1 MTEVRVAKW
10 LIPGMLIY
18 DMIANKQWFIDI
30 FQRWENAR
38 VAKIE
43 LQSRV
48 GFDMAPALDS
58 WNLSLNKDK
67 NRTTV
72 PIGAGE
78 LPRRVITNGKVEQIG
93 EQTIKDGVVIELTD
107 LAMFSQYGTPKGMDR
122 FAKPANQ
129 WASNLETK
137 LEEDMA
143 ALASTLQTKLI
154 LPAGNVFEFKSL
166 NMDDEGHVYSLIT
179 YKTPTDV
186 STT

>member
-10 LIPGMLIY
+10 LIPGVLLY

-38 VAKIE
+38 VANIE
-43 LQSRV
+43 VQSRV
-48 GFDMAPALDS
+48 GFDMAPTLDS
-58 WNLSLNKDK
+58 WSLSLNKDES
-67 NRTTV
+67 RTTV
-72 PIGAGE
+72 PIGAAE
-78 LPRRVITNGKVEQIG
+78 LPRRVITNGKEEQFG
-93 EQTIKDGVVIELTD
+93 KQTTKDGVIIKLTD
-107 LAMFSQYGTPKGMDR
+107 LAMFSQYGTPKGMDS

-129 WASNLETK
+129 WASNFETK
-137 LEEDMA
+137 LEENMA